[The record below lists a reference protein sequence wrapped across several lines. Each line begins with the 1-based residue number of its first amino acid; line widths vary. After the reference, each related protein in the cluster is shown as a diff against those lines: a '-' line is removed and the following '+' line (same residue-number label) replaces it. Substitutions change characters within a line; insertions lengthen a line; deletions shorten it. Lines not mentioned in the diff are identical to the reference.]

1 MTESEILEYVKCAR
15 DPVYFLNTYGFVYDI
30 EKQRIDRMTCYPY
43 QEETIRKFNN
53 NQNNIVLKSRQ
64 MGLSVLTAGYV
75 AWKII
80 FNYDESILIVANKG
94 DSAVRM
100 LDTVRRFL
108 DHVPAFLLPSERPE
122 NNTKKIRFSN
132 NSWVK
137 AVASSKDAGR
147 GESLTMLILDETAF
161 IEHADDIWI
170 ASGGALSVT
179 QGKCIMIS
187 TPKGTGGLYH
197 GTWMASKKGENDFV
211 RSELHW
217 SLHPVL
223 SKDME
228 DRIDSFG
235 KKFIWSPW
243 YEQQCEKYRQDT
255 VKIAQ
260 ELDLSFEGSAAMV
273 VENHILEKY
282 EKDCQGIKP
291 VCWYDFTIEGSGFI
305 TGRETSFLIWE
316 KPKEKTNYIIAA
328 DVGRGDGSDYSTIQ
342 ILDADRLEQVAEYQG
357 KVPPDVFAKVIDKV
371 GREYNNAFV
380 AVECNSFGLV
390 TALMLKK
397 YLKYD
402 PTRIY
407 HSKSVKKVY
416 VRFPGFDSVDENSEI
431 PGFQTTMKSRPLVI
445 GSITKHMRNGEV
457 KIRSSRLLDEFKT
470 FVFEGDKAQHA
481 RGYHDDL
488 IIAFGIALFMRETEF
503 DNIFRSREFYKA
515 MLDSISR
522 SDSDDKF
529 KLNDVVRA
537 EQAKDAA
544 EKLTQPRQS
553 DNGEDISWLYGPIT
567 G

>member
-1 MTESEILEYVKCAR
+1 MTEEEIKEYVKCAR

-30 EKQRIDRMTCYPY
+30 EKQRIDHMTCYPY
-43 QEETIRKFNN
+43 QEETIRKFND

-147 GESLTMLILDETAF
+147 GESLTMLVLDETAF

-197 GTWMASKKGENDFV
+197 GTWMASKKKENDFV

-228 DRIDSFG
+228 ERTDELG

-243 YEQQCEKYRQDT
+243 YGQQCEKYRYDT

-273 VENHILEKY
+273 IENHVLEKY

-291 VCWYDFTIEGSGFI
+291 VCWYDFKNEGTGFVV
-305 TGRETSFLIWE
+305 GRETSFLVWE

-342 ILDADRLEQVAEYQG
+342 ILDADNLTQVAEYQG
-357 KVPPDVFAKVIDKV
+357 KIAPDIFANVIDKV
-371 GREYNNAFV
+371 GREYNKAFV

-402 PTRIY
+402 PNRIY

-416 VRFPGFDSVDENSEI
+416 IRYPGFDSVDENSEI

-445 GSITKHMRNGEV
+445 GSITKYMRSGEV
-457 KIRSSRLLDEFKT
+457 KLRSTRLLDEFKT
-470 FVFEGDKAQHA
+470 FVFQGDKAEHT

-488 IIAFGIALFMRETEF
+488 IIALGIALFMRETEF
-503 DNIFRSREFYKA
+503 DNVFRSREFYGA
-515 MLDSISR
+515 MLNSISR
-522 SDSDDKF
+522 SDTGDKF
-529 KLNDVVRA
+529 KLEDVVRA

-544 EKLTQPRQS
+544 EKLTQPRQA
-553 DNGEDISWLYGPIT
+553 DNGEDISWLYGPIK